1 MNVLERASLQS
12 RSAKASLIV
21 GTMARVPPLS
31 CLIVLPLITL
41 YAISHVNATIF
52 VPEEIPS
59 LLSVVYSNMP
69 PIKKGTDSKL
79 GVGFRLGP
87 NADVQFQLE
96 LGPQT
101 NTLPIGGAASAPA
114 VANKRHATVGQGS
127 GLSGGKPKDWLNAWR
142 LQMSPGYVADE
153 SNNAVSGEVAGGSVG
168 DGDGSSDAVAHL
180 RQLYKP
186 QPIAA

>member
-1 MNVLERASLQS
+1 
-12 RSAKASLIV
+12 
-21 GTMARVPPLS
+21 MARVPPLS
-31 CLIVLPLITL
+31 CLFVLSFIIL
-41 YAISHVNATIF
+41 YATSYVNATIF

-69 PIKKGTDSKL
+69 PIKKGTDSRL

-101 NTLPIGGAASAPA
+101 NTLPIGGTASTPA

-127 GLSGGKPKDWLNAWR
+127 GSNGGKPKDWLSAWR

-153 SNNAVSGEVAGGSVG
+153 SNNAVSGEAPGGSA
-168 DGDGSSDAVAHL
+168 GDGSMDAVAHL

-186 QPIAA
+186 QPMVV

>member
-1 MNVLERASLQS
+1 QLIRNLGLFLNYNHKKKLVLSKNSHSERSDECIDFTMNITSQNNAS
-12 RSAKASLIV
+12 
-21 GTMARVPPLS
+21 
-31 CLIVLPLITL
+31 
-41 YAISHVNATIF
+41 ISKFGGNIRWQNDYSWRIEVKNVNATIF

-153 SNNAVSGEVAGGSVG
+153 SNNAVSGEVAGG
-168 DGDGSSDAVAHL
+168 
-180 RQLYKP
+180 
-186 QPIAA
+186 